1 MAEASLESCSG
12 TKVEGELPW
21 NNKSAMPRNPHLPSL
36 ASRLFPSIVLGFT
49 IALIGAFLELTV
61 DHHPSTF
68 ASLDD
73 LAVGIISALVVF
85 AYEQRRYRAL
95 MRRLQIIASMNHHV
109 RNALQAISY
118 SPYAKQE
125 QQMQVIQDSVARIQW
140 ALDQV
145 LTGKRMDESHAAVI
159 AGGRNEAEL

>member
-1 MAEASLESCSG
+1 MR
-12 TKVEGELPW
+12 
-21 NNKSAMPRNPHLPSL
+21 RNPNLPSL
-36 ASRLFPSIVLGFT
+36 ARRLFPSILLGLA
-49 IALIGAFLELTV
+49 IALIGAVLEITV

-73 LAVGIISALVVF
+73 LAVGIVSALVVF

-95 MRRLQIIASMNHHV
+95 IRRLQIIASMNHHV

-118 SPYAKQE
+118 SPYAKQD
-125 QQMQVIQDSVARIQW
+125 QQMEVIRDSVARIQW

-145 LTGKRMDESHAAVI
+145 LTGKRMDESHAAAVA
-159 AGGRNEAEL
+159 AGSKDAEL

>member
-1 MAEASLESCSG
+1 
-12 TKVEGELPW
+12 
-21 NNKSAMPRNPHLPSL
+21 MPRNPHLPSL
-36 ASRLFPSIVLGFT
+36 ARRLFPSILLGLA
-49 IALIGAFLELTV
+49 IALVGAVLEMTV

-68 ASLDD
+68 ASFDD

-85 AYEQRRYRAL
+85 IYEQRRYRAL

-125 QQMQVIQDSVARIQW
+125 HQIQVIQDSVARIQW
-140 ALDQV
+140 ALDEV
-145 LTGKRMDESHAAVI
+145 LTGKRMESHEAVM
-159 AGGRNEAEL
+159 AGGGDEAEL

>member
-1 MAEASLESCSG
+1 MQA
-12 TKVEGELPW
+12 ELPW

-36 ASRLFPSIVLGFT
+36 ARRLLPSIALGLA
-49 IALIGAFLELTV
+49 IALLGAVLEVAV

-73 LAVGIISALVVF
+73 LAVGIVSALVVF

-145 LTGKRMDESHAAVI
+145 LTGKRAEETHTAVI
-159 AGGRNEAEL
+159 AGSSNDAEL

>member
-1 MAEASLESCSG
+1 
-12 TKVEGELPW
+12 
-21 NNKSAMPRNPHLPSL
+21 MPRNPHLPSL
-36 ASRLFPSIVLGFT
+36 ASRLFPSILLGLV
-49 IALIGAFLELTV
+49 IALVGAVLELTV

-125 QQMQVIQDSVARIQW
+125 HQIQVIQDSVARIQW

-145 LTGKRMDESHAAVI
+145 LTGKRMDESHAAVF
-159 AGGRNEAEL
+159 AGGSHEAEL